1 MKIDFALVNSIVT
14 NVEPRGPEP
23 YDDGTSYVDG
33 WNRGFEEARDAILAE
48 LHKAPVDN
56 PLETDGDRR

>member
-33 WNRGFEEARDAILAE
+33 WNRGFEEARDLE
-48 LHKAPVDN
+48 FVEKVKAAMGPGKDLMVD
-56 PLETDGDRR
+56 LR

>member
-23 YDDGTSYVDG
+23 YDDGTSYADG
-33 WNRGFEEARDAILAE
+33 WSHGFEEARDAILAE
-48 LHKAPVDN
+48 LHNAPVDN